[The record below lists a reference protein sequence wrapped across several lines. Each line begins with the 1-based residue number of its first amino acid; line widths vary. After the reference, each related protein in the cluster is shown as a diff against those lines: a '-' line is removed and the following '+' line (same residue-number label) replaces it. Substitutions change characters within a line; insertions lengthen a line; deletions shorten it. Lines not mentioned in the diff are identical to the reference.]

1 MIEVAARLDR
11 GGFLVDAAFTAGPG
25 VTALFGPSGSG
36 KSTLLGIVAGL
47 IQPDRG
53 RVVVGGRV
61 FTDTEAGIRLS
72 PRLRRCGLVFQDGR
86 LFPHLTVRGNLLYG
100 WRRAPRPRP
109 IEPEPVAALLGLE
122 RMLAR
127 RPRTLSGGE
136 RQRVAL
142 GRALLSQPALL
153 LMDEPLAALDA
164 PRKGEI
170 LRYIEALR
178 DAHALPILYV
188 SHAFDEVARLADR
201 LVLLEG
207 GKILAEG
214 PIEAVAGG
222 AAARRLLGP
231 DEAGA
236 VLSGRVAAHDAAHHL
251 TRVETPGGLLYLPA
265 IDRPPGAPIRV
276 RIRARDVGLA
286 TGPLDGYTA
295 LNRLA
300 GTIAALEPEGEGRAV
315 ATVDLGGASLVAA
328 VTTLSVER
336 LALRPGLPVT
346 AIVKSV
352 AFASAGAA

>member
-1 MIEVAARLDR
+1 
-11 GGFLVDAAFTAGPG
+11 
-25 VTALFGPSGSG
+25 
-36 KSTLLGIVAGL
+36 
-47 IQPDRG
+47 
-53 RVVVGGRV
+53 
-61 FTDTEAGIRLS
+61 
-72 PRLRRCGLVFQDGR
+72 
-86 LFPHLTVRGNLLYG
+86 
-100 WRRAPRPRP
+100 
-109 IEPEPVAALLGLE
+109 
-122 RMLAR
+122 
-127 RPRTLSGGE
+127 
-136 RQRVAL
+136 VAL
-142 GRALLSQPALL
+142 GRALLSQPDLL

-201 LVLLEG
+201 LVLVEG
-207 GKILAEG
+207 GRIVGEG
-214 PIEAVAGG
+214 PVEALAGG

-236 VLSGRVAAHDAAHHL
+236 VLSGRIASHDAAHHL
-251 TRVETPGGLLYLPA
+251 TLVEAPGGTLHLPA
-265 IDRPPGAPIRV
+265 IDRPQGATVRV

-295 LNRLA
+295 LNRLV
-300 GTIAALEPEGEGRAV
+300 GSIAAIEPDGEGRAV
-315 ATVDLGGASLVAA
+315 ATVDLGGAVLIAA

-352 AFASAGAA
+352 AFAAAGAA